1 MFEKRYIC
9 LVFLTETGCYLVS
22 LGSMKNY
29 TIRTEQPRDFN
40 TVENLTREAF
50 WNVYRPGCT
59 EHYVLH
65 CYRSEPDFVPELS
78 LVLEVDGEIIGHV
91 MYAWSHIDA
100 DDGRKIRMMTFGP
113 ISIRPDYKRKGY
125 GKILLDHSMR
135 LAAEMGAGCLLIC
148 GNIAFYGK
156 SGFEVA
162 STRGIRYADDPESD
176 APYFLCKELQEGF
189 LDGITGSYRDPEP
202 YFVAMRNPEA
212 FEKYDKEFPYKEKL
226 VLPGQL
232 G

>member
-1 MFEKRYIC
+1 
-9 LVFLTETGCYLVS
+9 
-22 LGSMKNY
+22 MKNY
-29 TIRTEQPRDFN
+29 TIRTEQPRDFK

-65 CYRSEPDFVPELS
+65 CYRSEPDFV
-78 LVLEVDGEIIGHV
+78 
-91 MYAWSHIDA
+91 
-100 DDGRKIRMMTFGP
+100 
-113 ISIRPDYKRKGY
+113 
-125 GKILLDHSMR
+125 
-135 LAAEMGAGCLLIC
+135 
-148 GNIAFYGK
+148 
-156 SGFEVA
+156 VA

-212 FEKYDKEFPYKEKL
+212 FEKYDAEFPPKEKL

>member
-1 MFEKRYIC
+1 
-9 LVFLTETGCYLVS
+9 
-22 LGSMKNY
+22 MKNY
-29 TIRTEQPRDFN
+29 TIRTEQPRDFKI
-40 TVENLTREAF
+40 VENLTREAF

-100 DDGRKIRMMTFGP
+100 DD
-113 ISIRPDYKRKGY
+113 
-125 GKILLDHSMR
+125 
-135 LAAEMGAGCLLIC
+135 
-148 GNIAFYGK
+148 
-156 SGFEVA
+156 
-162 STRGIRYADDPESD
+162 PESD
-176 APYFLCKELQEGF
+176 TPYFLCKELQEGF
-189 LDGITGSYRDPEP
+189 LNGITGSYRNPEP

-212 FEKYDKEFPYKEKL
+212 FEKYDAEFPPKEKL

>member
-1 MFEKRYIC
+1 
-9 LVFLTETGCYLVS
+9 
-22 LGSMKNY
+22 MKNY
-29 TIRTEQPRDFN
+29 TIRTEQPRDFKI
-40 TVENLTREAF
+40 VENLTREAF

-65 CYRSEPDFVPELS
+65 CYRNEPDFVPELS

-125 GKILLDHSMR
+125 GKTLLDHSMR
-135 LAAEMGAGCLLIC
+135 IAAEMGAGCLLIC

-156 SGFEVA
+156 SGFVVA
-162 STRGIRYADDPESD
+162 STRGIRYTDDPESD
-176 APYFLCKELQEGF
+176 APYFLCRKGSSTESPAATAISNRTLSPCATPRHSRSTIRNF
-189 LDGITGSYRDPEP
+189 RTRKSLRCLDS
-202 YFVAMRNPEA
+202 
-212 FEKYDKEFPYKEKL
+212 
-226 VLPGQL
+226 
-232 G
+232 